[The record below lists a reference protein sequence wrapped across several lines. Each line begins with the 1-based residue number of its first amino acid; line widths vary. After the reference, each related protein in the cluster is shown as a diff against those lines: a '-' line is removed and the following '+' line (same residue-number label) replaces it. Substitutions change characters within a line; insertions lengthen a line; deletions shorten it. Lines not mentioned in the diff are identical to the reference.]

1 VIVEELVPDP
11 RRPGSTRVIV
21 DGRPAWTVP
30 ADVVAA
36 LGLAPARPLPAG
48 AAAALDAAADEE
60 AAFRAAIKA
69 IEQRAHGT
77 VELTRKLGRR
87 SHGEEAVAGAVA
99 RLTRLGLLDDA
110 AFARSYVE
118 ARARRGSGPIR
129 IRHDLARL
137 GVPKEVIAAALAALQ
152 TDDEAPDPMERTLAQ
167 AERRVA
173 SMQGLTRDAK
183 RRRLLAFFARRG
195 WSGSVANGHVRRL
208 VGEG

>member
-1 VIVEELVPDP
+1 MIIEELVPDP

-36 LGLAPARPLPAG
+36 LGLAPSRPLPAG
-48 AAAALDAAADEE
+48 AVAALDAAADEE

-118 ARARRGSGPIR
+118 VRARRGSGPMR

-137 GVPKEVIAAALAALQ
+137 GVPNDVVAAALSTLQ
-152 TDDEAPDPMERTLAQ
+152 DEEAPDPMAKTLAQ

-173 SMQGLTRDAK
+173 SMKGLTRDAK

>member
-1 VIVEELVPDP
+1 MIIEELVPDP
-11 RRPGSTRVIV
+11 RRPGSTRVV
-21 DGRPAWTVP
+21 VGGRPAWTVP

-36 LGLAPARPLPAG
+36 LGLEPSRPIPSG
-48 AAAALDAAADEE
+48 AIAVLDAAADEE

-87 SHGEEAVAGAVA
+87 SHAPEAVGGAVA

-110 AFARSYVE
+110 AFARNFVE
-118 ARARRGSGPIR
+118 VRARRGSGPMR
-129 IRHDLARL
+129 IRHDLGRL
-137 GVPKEVIAAALAALQ
+137 GVPTALVTAALTVLQ
-152 TDDEAPDPMERTLAQ
+152 DEEAPDPMAKTLAQ

-173 SMQGLTRDAK
+173 TMKGLTRDAK

>member
-1 VIVEELVPDP
+1 VIIEALVPDP

-48 AAAALDAAADEE
+48 GVAALDAAADEE

-87 SHGEEAVAGAVA
+87 SHGPDAVAGAVA
-99 RLTRLGLLDDA
+99 RLTTLGLLDDA
-110 AFARSYVE
+110 AFARGYVE
-118 ARARRGSGPIR
+118 VRARRGSGPMR

-137 GVPKEVIAAALAALQ
+137 GVPNELVAAALVTLQ
-152 TDDEAPDPMERTLAQ
+152 DEEAPDPMAKTLAQ

-173 SMQGLTRDAK
+173 GMKGLTRDAK

-195 WSGSVANGHVRRL
+195 WAGAVANGHVRRL